1 MPDAGLRVAYFPDS
15 FHEVN
20 GVAHT
25 SRQYEAYARRSG
37 LPFLSVRAG
46 LRTQKHQID
55 RNVET
60 LELAR
65 GPLSFSLEKDLRF
78 DIGFV
83 RHLPAITR
91 ALKDF
96 RPTIF
101 HITGPSEIG
110 MIGAILAHEMGV
122 PLAAS
127 WHTNVHEYA
136 GRRINWLQR
145 MLPGSWRPGLG
156 RQVEHSALFLTAS
169 FYRAARLLFA
179 PNQQLCT
186 LLQRA
191 TKRPC
196 QLMQRGVD
204 AELFSP
210 TWRDRKADDNTFTL
224 GYVGRLSI
232 EKNVML
238 LVDIGR
244 ELLARGIA
252 NFRFVIVGHGAE
264 EEALRQQL
272 PQAIFPGVLRG
283 EALSRAYAN
292 MDLLVFPS
300 HTDTFG
306 NVVLEALASGV
317 PAVVT
322 PDGGPCTIVEDGVTG
337 FVRRD
342 DAFTDAIAALMLDPV
357 RHARMREH
365 ARLHALGSSWDAIF
379 DKVCADYGPLL
390 SQGVAE
396 SSLAHNPLGHR
407 GQIAP

>member
-1 MPDAGLRVAYFPDS
+1 MPEAGLRVAYFPDS

-25 SRQYEAYARRSG
+25 SRHYEAFARRSG
-37 LPFLSVRAG
+37 LPFLCVRAG
-46 LRTQKHQID
+46 LRTQKHQIEA
-55 RNVET
+55 NVET

-91 ALKDF
+91 ALEQF
-96 RPTIF
+96 QPTVV

-110 MIGAILAHEMGV
+110 MIGAILAHRMGV
-122 PLAAS
+122 PLVAS

-136 GRRINWLQR
+136 GRRIHWLQR
-145 MLPGSWRPGLG
+145 MLPPSWRPGLA
-156 RQVEHSALFLTAS
+156 RQVEHWALFLTAS
-169 FYRAARLLFA
+169 FYHAARLLFA

-191 TKRPC
+191 TRRPC

-204 AELFSP
+204 AEMFSP
-210 TWRDRKADDNTFTL
+210 RWRDRAPADTAFVL

-232 EKNVML
+232 EKNVTL
-238 LVDIGR
+238 LVEIGK
-244 ELLARGIA
+244 ELIARGIT
-252 NFRFVIVGHGAE
+252 NFRFLVVGHGAE
-264 EEALRQQL
+264 EEALRREL
-272 PQAIFPGVLRG
+272 PQAQFSGVLRG

-322 PDGGPCTIVEDGVTG
+322 EDGGPCTIVRDGETG
-337 FVRRD
+337 FVRP
-342 DAFTDAIAALMLDPV
+342 DAGFPDAIADLMLDTEN
-357 RHARMREH
+357 HAAMRQR
-365 ARLHALGSSWDAIF
+365 AREFALGASWDAVF
-379 DKVCADYGPLL
+379 EKVCSNYGSVLNAP
-390 SQGVAE
+390 A
-396 SSLAHNPLGHR
+396 SSVYPAGSRAGSGLG
-407 GQIAP
+407 